1 MLLIYDNWI
10 LQLLP
15 KATKWPSFLQ
25 FYTTVQAVCIY
36 RKLKLSIEKVK
47 ELEFEAYAYLHGK
60 FDYIYILFL
69 K

>member
-1 MLLIYDNWI
+1 MKIKTVIALLAIVISIEAQEN
-10 LQLLP
+10 
-15 KATKWPSFLQ
+15 
-25 FYTTVQAVCIY
+25 TTVQAVCIY